1 VFDFTMKLFITLF
14 CLPVLVFASDV
25 PPIDSHR
32 PFLEKLRS
40 RESVRY
46 TDFEYP
52 FLIAQTGAAVEKPS
66 ETAAGWVRSF
76 LESKKLALPSHF
88 TGGAEGAKLDL
99 PEPIR
104 TGKQLEGIN
113 ECKEEKCQIKLNTAL
128 EKKAMEASSDRLK
141 TFQSL
146 LNQRLD
152 AFLKKRE
159 LRGYEDRL
167 DNQEFVKKMLETFP
181 FFTTRYPDLGK
192 YFAEDFWKG
201 QPAPKGFV
209 RSLMKQEV
217 VDLAPDRMQP
227 IWRIAEAFEI
237 RQGDRWVFFELH
249 PYSNHYLDSSVRIYE
264 VFQVEKR
271 SFIVMTDIMEIDELT
286 KSGLIRMLYKGKMED
301 AVIEAQAQ
309 DIKSLLR

>member
-1 VFDFTMKLFITLF
+1 MKFFTPLLLWPLIVFS
-14 CLPVLVFASDV
+14 ADV
-25 PPIDSHR
+25 PSIDSNR
-32 PFLEKLRS
+32 PFLDKLRS
-40 RESVRY
+40 RESVRF

-52 FLIAQTGAAVEKPS
+52 FLIAQTGAAVEQPI
-66 ETAAGWVRSF
+66 ETVAGWVRAF
-76 LESKKLALPSHF
+76 LESKKLPLPSHF
-88 TGGAEGAKLDL
+88 SSEKSPGKLEL

-104 TGKQLEGIN
+104 TGKQLEAIT
-113 ECKEEKCQIKLNTAL
+113 ECKEEKCQVKLSNAL
-128 EKKAMEASSDRLK
+128 EKKTMEASADRLK
-141 TFQSL
+141 TFQTI

-152 AFLKKRE
+152 AFLHKRE
-159 LRGYEDRL
+159 LRGYEDRA
-167 DNQEFVKKMLETFP
+167 DNQDYVKKMLETFP
-181 FFTTRYPDLGK
+181 FFTSRYPDLGK
-192 YFAEDFWKG
+192 YFAEGFWKG

-249 PYSNHYLDSSVRIYE
+249 PYSNHYLDSSLRVYE
-264 VFQVEKR
+264 VFQTEKR
-271 SFIVMTDIMEIDELT
+271 SLVILTDIMEIDELT

-309 DIKSLLR
+309 DIKTLLR